1 MLQCSAGLVNTFVLL
16 QQFEWAL
23 ERRAF
28 EDDLWVGARGA
39 IALPTEAA
47 REQTARMF
55 RETSCF
61 VITLGLAEV
70 WFQKRKRPPR
80 ECAGES
86 KGEGDETDVCDVLWR
101 AVPSDRYDPKRHGFR
116 VTSADDHF

>member
-1 MLQCSAGLVNTFVLL
+1 
-16 QQFEWAL
+16 
-23 ERRAF
+23 
-28 EDDLWVGARGA
+28 
-39 IALPTEAA
+39 
-47 REQTARMF
+47 MF

-86 KGEGDETDVCDVLWR
+86 KGEGEGERMGAGGGGSGGGGGGGGVATLAGSGGGEGAAEGDETDVCDVLWR

-116 VTSADDHF
+116 VTSLIAC